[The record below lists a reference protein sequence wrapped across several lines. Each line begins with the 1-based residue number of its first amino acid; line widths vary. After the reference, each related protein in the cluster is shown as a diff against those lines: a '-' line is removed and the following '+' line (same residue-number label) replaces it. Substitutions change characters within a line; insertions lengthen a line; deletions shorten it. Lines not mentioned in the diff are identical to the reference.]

1 MSIYQNLMGQL
12 NDAGLL
18 FNVSE
23 CNLYAD
29 YTGPDN
35 GLKEV
40 ANKKALINNRT
51 GDVMSV
57 VSKAYRVVSNEEIFS
72 SFCHSLENVK
82 GLKTDGATVHVSQMP
97 NGARAMVD
105 FRFPEEQVQVKGD
118 RSKTVLSITALN
130 SFDGSTRYITKAG
143 GLRMKCMNGQIV
155 GSVLGSYSHGHTA
168 NLDLEAGEQRV
179 VEMVQQFQNAKEYWG
194 GMMQVE
200 VSPAVARQVFLK
212 FLRIRN
218 DDPEKYNARLELC
231 LGLYNSYSK
240 EFGANAY
247 AVYNVL
253 THYISNNEREYK
265 NPTKTAI
272 KQIDG
277 LTKLL
282 DSHKIFKV
290 AA

>member
-1 MSIYQNLMGQL
+1 MGQL
-12 NDAGLL
+12 NDAGVL
-18 FNVSE
+18 FNVAE
-23 CNLYAD
+23 CDLYTD
-29 YTGPDN
+29 YKQSITAEN
-35 GLKEV
+35 GLV
-40 ANKKALINNRT
+40 PVCNKKALINTAN
-51 GDVMSV
+51 GEVMSV

-82 GLKTDGATVHVSQMP
+82 GLKTDAATVHVSQMP

-118 RSKTVLSITALN
+118 GSKTVLSITALN

-155 GSVLGSYSHGHTA
+155 GSILGAYSHGHTA
-168 NLDLEAGEQRV
+168 NLDVEAGAKRV
-179 VEMVQQFQNAKEYWG
+179 VEMVKQFQSAKEYWG
-194 GMMQVE
+194 GMMQIE
-200 VSPAVARQVFLK
+200 VSPQVARQVFLK

-231 LGLYNSYSK
+231 LGLYRTYCK